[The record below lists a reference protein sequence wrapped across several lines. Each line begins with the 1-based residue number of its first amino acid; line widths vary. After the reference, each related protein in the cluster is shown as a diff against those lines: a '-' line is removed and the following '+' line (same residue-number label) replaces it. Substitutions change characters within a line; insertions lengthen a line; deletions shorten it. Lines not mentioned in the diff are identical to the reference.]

1 MTEERWW
8 LLGVTILVVGFL
20 GLVACVLGAADAIIR
35 QNIQAY
41 WGWLI
46 LLVVVS
52 ESATRL
58 ARHIR
63 HKHLE
68 HDDA

>member
-35 QNIQAY
+35 QNTQAY

-46 LLVVVS
+46 MLFIVSRGSLALV
-52 ESATRL
+52 
-58 ARHIR
+58 RHIR